1 MKRRINVFYFLQN
14 LHEIVFSVKNHITTS
29 PQQLVVLLTCCLVVF
44 FFGRSGSA
52 VGLSAISFSASLQK
66 DAAPIPNA
74 LGDISISSG
83 DATEV
88 TSLHSILI
96 GRRHRGDVS
105 TGLFCD
111 KKLTFLFLN
120 YIVSLH

>member
-1 MKRRINVFYFLQN
+1 MCFIFCRILGKKPHYY
-14 LHEIVFSVKNHITTS
+14 ITPT
-29 PQQLVVLLTCCLVVF
+29 TCCLVVF

>member
-1 MKRRINVFYFLQN
+1 MKRRINVFYFLQDTLPRLTKPVEVQLHITKYHPRNHTN

-44 FFGRSGSA
+44 SFGRSGSA

-74 LGDISISSG
+74 
-83 DATEV
+83 
-88 TSLHSILI
+88 
-96 GRRHRGDVS
+96 GR
-105 TGLFCD
+105 
-111 KKLTFLFLN
+111 TFEP
-120 YIVSLH
+120 